1 MINYKTL
8 DIDRI
13 IKLDNNERNIPL
25 IEKLVKLGEEI
36 GEMSVAKLYLTNKEY
51 VEETYDAFNIA
62 IAVYNTI
69 KENKIDINILS
80 SIINK
85 VEPDNKLENAIPIY
99 YGKMCAS
106 LLFRMNSYSKSRTT
120 NNTDLQSYSFE
131 LITLL
136 ASQLKY
142 IYRDDLDF
150 EDLVKNKLDKWEIKQ
165 ENYK

>member
-8 DIDRI
+8 DVNRI
-13 IKLDNNERNIPL
+13 IQLDNNERSIPL

-62 IAVYNTI
+62 VAVYNTI
-69 KENKIDINILS
+69 KENRIDIETLE

-85 VEPDNKLENAIPIY
+85 AEPDNKLENAIPIY
-99 YGKMCAS
+99 FGKMCAS
-106 LLFRMNSYSKSRTT
+106 LLFRMDSNSKSRTT
-120 NNTDLQSYSFE
+120 NNTDLESYSFE

-136 ASQLKY
+136 VSQLKY
-142 IYRDDLDF
+142 IYRDNIDF
-150 EDLVKNKLDKWEIKQ
+150 EVLVKNKLDKWEIKQ
-165 ENYK
+165 EHY